1 MRMKKMME
9 DEDDLDLDTS
19 SYSMT
24 DRMSSANESMISIG
38 WTRNSYS
45 GPIHSIIMWRAFHN
59 SFSLRGERKRLNRQQ
74 QTNNVSADEIKIT
87 IFDFCFVEHI

>member
-38 WTRNSYS
+38 
-45 GPIHSIIMWRAFHN
+45 
-59 SFSLRGERKRLNRQQ
+59 
-74 QTNNVSADEIKIT
+74 
-87 IFDFCFVEHI
+87 